1 MLQGSL
7 ENFALDEVLGLL
19 SGTSK
24 TGQLEIAGNRG
35 TGSLLFDDGRLV
47 DGTASYTANGGE
59 LEDVMFE
66 LLRYD
71 DGTFTFTSREVT
83 GNENPENVAS
93 VLASAENRLRDW
105 RSIEAVV
112 PTLSHQVAPSVD
124 LPAEEVTITRAEW
137 AALTV
142 IAAGCPVS
150 LVCDRLELGEVE
162 GSRRIKDLAE
172 RSLIEV
178 SEPIGGF
185 SSAYRA
191 SAPTPAPAETAPSA
205 MAQAAADNSENGFT
219 ADAVASP
226 AFDSPAFDS
235 SSFEVAALDST
246 ADVEAVAAVDETSEL
261 ATASSDSVLG
271 TLMGEQRPPMP
282 PIPVPDDF
290 EAEQTFSP
298 AASVPAPPSPAEISS
313 FGEGLE
319 DASEL
324 VETADEGK
332 SGGLLAR
339 YLKSDD

>member
-35 TGSLLFDDGRLV
+35 TGSLMFDEGRLV
-47 DGTASYTANGGE
+47 DGTASYTANGVS

-71 DGTFTFTSREVT
+71 DGTFTFTNREVA
-83 GNENPENVAS
+83 GSDNPENVAS

-105 RSIEAVV
+105 RSIESVV
-112 PTLSHQVAPSVD
+112 PTLNHQVAPSAD
-124 LPAEEVTITRAEW
+124 LPADEVTISRAEW

-150 LVCDRLELGEVE
+150 LVCDRLDLGEVE
-162 GSRRIKDLAE
+162 GSRQIKNLAE
-172 RSLIEV
+172 RELIVV

-185 SSAYRA
+185 SSAYKA
-191 SAPTPAPAETAPSA
+191 SPQPAKAAETVEEAVPADITGEFAAETAPTFETAAPAPAPAEST
-205 MAQAAADNSENGFT
+205 
-219 ADAVASP
+219 
-226 AFDSPAFDS
+226 
-235 SSFEVAALDST
+235 LDSL
-246 ADVEAVAAVDETSEL
+246 V
-261 ATASSDSVLG
+261 
-271 TLMGEQRPPMP
+271 GEQRPPMP
-282 PIPVPDDF
+282 PVPVADELAADQLVG
-290 EAEQTFSP
+290 AAAP
-298 AASVPAPPSPAEISS
+298 APAPPSPAEISS
-313 FGEGLE
+313 FGEGIE

-324 VETADEGK
+324 VETAEDSKG
-332 SGGLLAR
+332 GGLLAR

>member
-24 TGQLEIAGNRG
+24 TGQLEISGNRG
-35 TGSLLFDDGRLV
+35 TGSLMFDEGRLV
-47 DGTASYTANGGE
+47 DASASYTANGVG

-71 DGTFTFTSREVT
+71 DGTFTFTNREVT
-83 GNENPENVAS
+83 LSEKPENVAT

-112 PTLSHQVAPSVD
+112 PTLNHQVAPSAV
-124 LPAEEVTITRAEW
+124 LPADEVTVTRAEW

-150 LVCDRLELGEVE
+150 QVCDRLDLGEVE
-162 GSRRIKDLAE
+162 GSRQIKNLAE
-172 RSLIEV
+172 RELVVV

-185 SSAYRA
+185 NSAYRA
-191 SAPTPAPAETAPSA
+191 STSTAPPVPAPIPAPL
-205 MAQAAADNSENGFT
+205 AADERPGP
-219 ADAVASP
+219 DAVP
-226 AFDSPAFDS
+226 ATPPSEFATE
-235 SSFEVAALDST
+235 SSFESSESFDSAAAGSALDS
-246 ADVEAVAAVDETSEL
+246 L
-261 ATASSDSVLG
+261 IG
-271 TLMGEQRPPMP
+271 GQRPPMP
-282 PIPVPDDF
+282 PMPAPDELAADQLVGAAVP
-290 EAEQTFSP
+290 A
-298 AASVPAPPSPAEISS
+298 PAPPSPAEIST
-313 FGEGLE
+313 FGESIE

-324 VETADEGK
+324 VEAADETK

>member
-24 TGQLEIAGNRG
+24 TGQLEISGNRG
-35 TGSLLFDDGRLV
+35 TGSLMFDEGRLV
-47 DGTASYTANGGE
+47 DAAASYTANGVG

-71 DGTFTFTSREVT
+71 DGTFTFTNREVT
-83 GNENPENVAS
+83 PSEKPENVAT

-112 PTLSHQVAPSVD
+112 PTLNHQVAPSSE
-124 LPAEEVTITRAEW
+124 LPADEVTVTRAEW

-150 LVCDRLELGEVE
+150 QVCDRLDLGEVE
-162 GSRRIKDLAE
+162 GSRQIKNLAE
-172 RSLIEV
+172 RELVVV

-185 SSAYRA
+185 NSAYRA
-191 SAPTPAPAETAPSA
+191 STATAPAMVPAPIPAPVPADERPALETAPA
-205 MAQAAADNSENGFT
+205 LPPSEF
-219 ADAVASP
+219 ASE
-226 AFDSPAFDS
+226 
-235 SSFEVAALDST
+235 SSFETAESFESFDPAAAAGAGSALDS
-246 ADVEAVAAVDETSEL
+246 L
-261 ATASSDSVLG
+261 IG
-271 TLMGEQRPPMP
+271 GQRPPMP
-282 PIPVPDDF
+282 PM
-290 EAEQTFSP
+290 P
-298 AASVPAPPSPAEISS
+298 AADELAVEQLVGAAVPAPAPPSPAEIST
-313 FGEGLE
+313 FGESIE

-324 VETADEGK
+324 VDAADETK

>member
-35 TGSLLFDDGRLV
+35 TGSLLFDEGRLV
-47 DGTASYTANGGE
+47 DGTVSYTANGSE

-83 GNENPENVAS
+83 GAENPENVAS

-112 PTLSHQVAPSVD
+112 PTLSHQVTPSAD
-124 LPAEEVTITRAEW
+124 LPADEVTIARAEW

-142 IAAGCPVS
+142 IASGCPVS
-150 LVCDRLELGEVE
+150 LVCDKLELGEVE
-162 GSRRIKDLAE
+162 GSRRIKELAE
-172 RSLIEV
+172 RELIVV

-185 SSAYRA
+185 SSAYRG
-191 SAPTPAPAETAPSA
+191 SAPAAPAPAPAPAEPVETSFE
-205 MAQAAADNSENGFT
+205 AAAFE
-219 ADAVASP
+219 P
-226 AFDSPAFDS
+226 ATFEPQ
-235 SSFEVAALDST
+235 SFEAEPLSFEAPPFEGEVPQEESTTEVAA
-246 ADVEAVAAVDETSEL
+246 
-261 ATASSDSVLG
+261 ASSESVLG
-271 TLMGEQRPPMP
+271 TLMGEDRPPMP
-282 PIPVPDDF
+282 PIPVPD
-290 EAEQTFSP
+290 ELQAAE
-298 AASVPAPPSPAEISS
+298 AASAVDTMPAPPSPAEISNFS
-313 FGEGLE
+313 EELT

-332 SGGLLAR
+332 GGGLLSR